1 MKIIVTGGSGFLGSH
16 VADELS
22 KRGHKVIIFDK
33 KKSKWLRDDQKMMI
47 GDVFNYKVLENA
59 IKGCQVVYNFAAL
72 ADLDQA
78 MTEPLVSARTNILGT
93 IQSLNLC
100 KKHKVKRFIQ
110 ASSIYAGTD
119 QGGFYS
125 CSKRAADDYV
135 KEFYKSYNQNYTIL
149 RYGSV
154 YGPRSDKSNGL
165 RKIIVRA
172 IWQRKLIYMGNKKTI
187 RKYVNVLDV
196 AKASVETL
204 KDSYKN
210 KSILLTGQ
218 KGEKIS
224 EVLKFLSKT
233 LKINSKI
240 IYKNEKKSKHYVTKP
255 NPYIMTQATEFKFN
269 KTADLEKSILSLI
282 EKLKNK
288 LNKSLKE
295 KIIK

>member
-1 MKIIVTGGSGFLGSH
+1 MRITVLGGSGFIGSH

-22 KRGHKVIIFDK
+22 KKGHKVTIFDK
-33 KKSKWLRDDQKMMI
+33 KKSKWLRDDQKMTI

-78 MTEPLVSARTNILGT
+78 MTEPLASARTNILGT
-93 IQSLNLC
+93 VQSLNLC

-149 RYGSV
+149 RYGSI
-154 YGPRSDKSNGL
+154 YGSRSDKSNGL
-165 RKIIVRA
+165 RKIIERA

-196 AKASVETL
+196 AKASVEIL

-240 IYKNEKKSKHYVTKP
+240 IYKNEKKNKHYVIKPKPYLITKV
-255 NPYIMTQATEFKFN
+255 TEFKFN
-269 KTADLEKSILSLI
+269 KIADFKKSILSLI
-282 EKLKNK
+282 QELKY
-288 LNKSLKE
+288 
-295 KIIK
+295 

>member
-1 MKIIVTGGSGFLGSH
+1 
-16 VADELS
+16 
-22 KRGHKVIIFDK
+22 
-33 KKSKWLRDDQKMMI
+33 MI

-78 MTEPLVSARTNILGT
+78 MTEPLASARTNILGT
-93 IQSLNLC
+93 VQALNLC

-149 RYGSV
+149 RYGSI
-154 YGPRSDKSNGL
+154 YGSRSDKSNGL
-165 RKIIVRA
+165 RKIIESA

-196 AKASVETL
+196 AKASVEIL

-218 KGEKIS
+218 KVEKIS
-224 EVLKFLSKT
+224 EVLKFISKT

-240 IYKNEKKSKHYVTKP
+240 IYKNEKKSKHYVIKP
-255 NPYIMTQATEFKFN
+255 KPYLITEVTEFKFN
-269 KTADLEKSILSLI
+269 KIADFRKSILSLI
-282 EKLKNK
+282 QELKY
-288 LNKSLKE
+288 
-295 KIIK
+295 

>member
-1 MKIIVTGGSGFLGSH
+1 MKVVVLGGSGFIGSH

-22 KRGHKVIIFDK
+22 KKGNKVIIFDK
-33 KKSKWLRDDQKMMI
+33 KKSKWLRRDQKMLI
-47 GDVFNYKVLENA
+47 GDILNYRTLENA

-72 ADLDQA
+72 ADIDQA
-78 MTEPLVSARTNILGT
+78 MREPLASARTNILGT
-93 IQSLNLC
+93 VQALNLC
-100 KKHKVKRFIQ
+100 TKYKVRRFVQ
-110 ASSIYAGTD
+110 ASSIYAGTN

-135 KEFYKSYNQNYTIL
+135 KEFNKSYKQNYTIL

-154 YGPRSDKSNGL
+154 YGPRSNKSNGL
-165 RKIIVRA
+165 RKILDKA
-172 IWQRKLIYMGNKKTI
+172 IWQRKIIYMGNKKAVRRYI
-187 RKYVNVLDV
+187 NVLDA
-196 AKASVETL
+196 AKASVEIL
-204 KDSYKN
+204 KDSCKN
-210 KSILLTGQ
+210 KLINITGQ
-218 KGEKIS
+218 KEIKIS
-224 EVLKFLSKT
+224 KVLKFLSKT

-240 IYKNEKKSKHYVTKP
+240 IYKNEKKSKHYVTKL

>member
-1 MKIIVTGGSGFLGSH
+1 MQITVLGGSGFIGSH

-22 KRGHKVIIFDK
+22 KKGHKVTIFDK
-33 KKSKWLRDDQKMMI
+33 KKSKWLRDDQKMVI

-78 MTEPLVSARTNILGT
+78 MKEPLVSARTNILGT
-93 IQSLNLC
+93 VQALNLC
-100 KKHKVKRFIQ
+100 KKYKVKRFIQ

-165 RKIIVRA
+165 RKIIDRA

-196 AKASVETL
+196 AKASVEIL

-218 KGEKIS
+218 KGKKIS
-224 EVLKFLSKT
+224 EVLKFISKT

-240 IYKNEKKSKHYVTKP
+240 IYKNEKKSKHYVTKL

-282 EKLKNK
+282 EKLKN
-288 LNKSLKE
+288 
-295 KIIK
+295 

>member
-1 MKIIVTGGSGFLGSH
+1 MRITVLGGSGFIGSH

-22 KRGHKVIIFDK
+22 KKGHKVTIFDK

-78 MTEPLVSARTNILGT
+78 MTEPLASARTNILGT
-93 IQSLNLC
+93 VQALNLC

-135 KEFYKSYNQNYTIL
+135 KEFYKSYHQNYTIL
-149 RYGSV
+149 RYGSI

-165 RKIIVRA
+165 RKIIERA
-172 IWQRKLIYMGNKKTI
+172 IWQRKLIYMGNKKAI
-187 RKYVNVLDV
+187 RKYVNVLDA
-196 AKASVETL
+196 AKASVEIL

-224 EVLKFLSKT
+224 EVLKFISKT

-240 IYKNEKKSKHYVTKP
+240 IYKNEKKSQHYVIKPKPYLITKV
-255 NPYIMTQATEFKFN
+255 TEFKFN
-269 KTADLEKSILSLI
+269 KIADFKKSILSLI
-282 EKLKNK
+282 QELKY
-288 LNKSLKE
+288 
-295 KIIK
+295 